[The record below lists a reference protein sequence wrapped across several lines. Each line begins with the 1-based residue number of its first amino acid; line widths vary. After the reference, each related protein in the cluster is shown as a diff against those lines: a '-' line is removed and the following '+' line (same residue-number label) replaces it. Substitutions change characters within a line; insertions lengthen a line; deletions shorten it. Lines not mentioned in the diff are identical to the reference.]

1 MNNRI
6 DAIYARQS
14 VDKKDSIS
22 IESQIE
28 FCKYELKGGNCKE
41 YTDKGYS
48 GKNTDRPKFQELVR
62 DIKRGLIAK
71 VVVYKLDRISRSIL
85 DFANMMELFQQY
97 NVEFV
102 SSTEKFD
109 TSTPMGRA
117 MLNICIVFA
126 QLERETIQKRVTDA
140 YYSRSQR
147 GFKMGGKAPYGFHTE
162 PIKMDGINTKKLVV
176 NPEEAANIRL
186 MFEMYAQPTTSY
198 GDITR
203 YFAEQGILFHGKELI
218 RPTLAQM
225 LRNPVYVQADLDVYE
240 FFKSQGTVIV
250 NDVADFTGMNGC
262 YLYQGRD
269 VKASKKNDLK
279 DQMLVLAPH
288 EGIVPSDTWLTCR
301 KKLMNNMK
309 IQSARKAT
317 HTWLAGKI
325 KCGNCGYALMSAHSN
340 GILYMRC
347 TVHADSKACPGCGCV
362 KLHELEAVV
371 YGAMVKK
378 LKEFKTLTGR
388 KRAAK
393 ISPKLAAKRLE
404 LAQVESEIENLLDT
418 LTGASPVLLSYANSK
433 IEELDA
439 RRQSIANEIAKLSA
453 DAVPMEKM
461 ESISGYLDD
470 WENVSFEDK
479 RKVVDALITVIRATN
494 EKVEIEWKI

>member
-325 KCGNCGYALMSAHSN
+325 KCGNCGYALISGKTVNVSYDELRDEYGLDVFGSVQPKKALE
-340 GILYMRC
+340 GIAKAAYM
-347 TVHADSKACPGCGCV
+347 
-362 KLHELEAVV
+362 
-371 YGAMVKK
+371 
-378 LKEFKTLTGR
+378 KEWREKNKDAIRAYRIKWR
-388 KRAAK
+388 KNN
-393 ISPKLAAKRLE
+393 PQKLAAYQQRYWQKRAEKLNAE
-404 LAQVESEIENLLDT
+404 QV
-418 LTGASPVLLSYANSK
+418 
-433 IEELDA
+433 
-439 RRQSIANEIAKLSA
+439 
-453 DAVPMEKM
+453 
-461 ESISGYLDD
+461 
-470 WENVSFEDK
+470 
-479 RKVVDALITVIRATN
+479 
-494 EKVEIEWKI
+494 